1 MKLLFKKSKNLK
13 LITVAMLLCLCSI
26 PSFAYPVFMYVDKTK
41 HPTRSPLECP
51 MVDINDK
58 EVILSTD
65 NRNYFN
71 TEVLIKDDKGDVI
84 ISQCVSCITSSNNYR
99 IDVSFLKRGI
109 TYEIVFIDGNVSF
122 EGNFDIE

>member
-1 MKLLFKKSKNLK
+1 
-13 LITVAMLLCLCSI
+13 
-26 PSFAYPVFMYVDKTK
+26 
-41 HPTRSPLECP
+41 